1 MRLTFFSNFINHHQI
16 PLCLEFYNA
25 LGDDFKFVVTE
36 QVPEERLAMGYRDL
50 SELYPFIVKA
60 FISESEHEYAR
71 KLGEESDVA
80 ILGSAPEEFV
90 RPRIRSNK
98 LTFRY
103 SERVFK
109 KGRWLV
115 LYPVKLFKLL
125 RNHTMYRSKNVF
137 LLGASAYAASDFLL
151 VGAYKNKAYTWGYFP
166 EVKEYPI
173 DALMLKKNNDIPKIL
188 WVGRF
193 IALKH
198 PELMIS
204 LAKRLKENGFT
215 FSLDLIGTGPLQSK
229 LQKCISKYGLENEV
243 TILGS
248 MSPEDVRAHMEQANI
263 YLFTSNYREGWGA
276 VLNEAM
282 NSGCAV
288 VASHAIGSV
297 PVLLKNKENG
307 LIYPY
312 GNKQQMFDSVALLL
326 ENPDLCKKLGMNAYT
341 TLANVWNPANAAER
355 FLVLASSLLTGKE
368 VIFEDGP
375 CSKAKLL
382 THAYGKTISRDDGV

>member
-1 MRLTFFSNFINHHQI
+1 MKLTFYSNFINHHQI
-16 PLCLEFYNA
+16 PLCLEFYKA
-25 LGDDFKFVVTE
+25 LGDEFKFVVTE

-60 FISESEHEYAR
+60 YLSESEYEYAR
-71 KLGEESDVA
+71 LLGEESDVV
-80 ILGSAPEEFV
+80 IIGSAPEEFV
-90 RPRIRSNK
+90 RLRICRNK

-125 RNHTMYRSKNVF
+125 RNHTLYRSKNVY

-173 DALMLKKNNDIPKIL
+173 DVLMHKKNNDIPKIL

-215 FSLDLIGTGPLQSK
+215 FSLDLIGTGPLQAK
-229 LQKCISKYGLENEV
+229 LKKCISKYRLENEV

-248 MSPEDVRAHMEQANI
+248 MSPEEVRSHMEQANI
-263 YLFTSNYREGWGA
+263 FLFTSNYLEGWGA

-297 PVLLKNKENG
+297 PVLLKNNENG
-307 LIYPY
+307 LIYTY
-312 GNKQQMFDSVALLL
+312 RNNQQMFDSVVSLLN
-326 ENPDLCKKLGMNAYT
+326 NPDKCRRFGRKAYT
-341 TLANVWNPANAAER
+341 TLVETWNPAKAAER
-355 FLVLASSLLTGKE
+355 FIVLASSLLNGKE
-368 VIFEDGP
+368 VMYEDGP

-382 THAYGKTISRDDGV
+382 THAYGKTITRNNGT